1 VAARNPNSRTTP
13 GDLIFGDFDRA
24 VDAFFDEMLVDRW
37 KCGVASGFERTEL
50 SDFPDRYEIRLA
62 SRGID
67 RKTIEI
73 ESRGQ
78 RLTVRAGAAEFGR
91 LESVFTFAENVEPES
106 ASARWSDGVLTVIV
120 PKHKAR
126 KIALKAD

>member
-1 VAARNPNSRTTP
+1 M
-13 GDLIFGDFDRA
+13 GDLVFGDFERA

-37 KCGVASGFERTEL
+37 KCGVASGFERAEL
-50 SDFPDRYEIRLA
+50 SDLPDRYEIRLA
-62 SRGID
+62 SRGVD
-67 RKTIEI
+67 PKSIEI

-91 LESVFTFAENVEPES
+91 LESIFTFAENVESES
-106 ASARWSDGVLTVIV
+106 ASAKWSQAVLIVIV

-126 KIALKAD
+126 KIVLKAD